1 MSTTRVETDFDSLLY
16 SRIKARLVYDELKT
30 SYFIRKIFDYY
41 LDNDPDLSKVV
52 LKMKLELGKQNKKR
66 SKKNNQLIQQGEINK
81 KVFNLD
87 DEEIKGL
94 YDVLELDDE

>member
-1 MSTTRVETDFDSLLY
+1 M
-16 SRIKARLVYDELKT
+16 
-30 SYFIRKIFDYY
+30 FDYY